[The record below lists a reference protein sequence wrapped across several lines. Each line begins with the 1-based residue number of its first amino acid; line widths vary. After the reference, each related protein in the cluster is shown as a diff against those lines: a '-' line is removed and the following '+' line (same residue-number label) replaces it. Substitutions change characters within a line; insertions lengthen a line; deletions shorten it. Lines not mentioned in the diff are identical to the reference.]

1 MGKPAKCVAAMCSQH
16 CLLAWVF
23 KPVSTN
29 IHPVVSFNKYTLM
42 WSSAMGM
49 GMRAHK
55 IPGATSTTEPSLAGA
70 SKG

>member
-1 MGKPAKCVAAMCSQH
+1 
-16 CLLAWVF
+16 VF